1 MKTRIRIV
9 AASIITILVLVSG
22 TLQAQ
27 EKTDLNKTL
36 SPFFFVRSDDPDTD
50 RLPLKSTEVKV
61 NVAGVI
67 ADVVVTQTYRNEG
80 KRPLEA
86 IYIFPASTRAAVYGM
101 KMTIGERT
109 IAAKIRKRDEARR
122 AYEQARREGK
132 TASLLEQ
139 QRPNVFQMNVANILP
154 GDVVRVELRYT
165 ELLIPEDKVYA
176 FVYPTVVGPRYS
188 DQPGKAVPASE
199 QWVRNPYLHEGE
211 PPTYRF
217 DIQLNLSAGLPIEA
231 LTCPSH
237 RVHTV
242 YEGPKRASI
251 RLDPAENFGGNRD
264 FIMQYKLAGKRVDS
278 GLLLYEGETENF
290 FLAILQPPERVMERQ
305 IPPREY
311 IFIVDISGSMHGFP
325 LTVSKRLLKDLI
337 GNLRPYDQFN
347 VLLFA
352 GGSSV
357 LSNRSLP
364 ATAANVRRAIHMIEQ
379 QRGGGGTR
387 LLPALKRALALPR
400 VEGVSRT
407 VVVATDGYV
416 AVEKEAFDLI
426 RNHLGE
432 ANVFTFGIGSSVN
445 RYIIEGMARVGMGE
459 PFVVTRPQEAEGAAA
474 RFRKLIQTPVLTG
487 IKMNFG
493 SFEAYDVEPRSIP
506 DVMAERP
513 VIVFGKWRG
522 RPKGRIRIE
531 GITGESRYTREI
543 DVAGT
548 KPLKSNAALRYLW
561 ARYRIGLLSDYG
573 RITKDGEIVRE
584 VTSLGLTY
592 NLMTAYTSF
601 VAIDSRPRLN
611 GETATTVRQPLPL
624 PRGVSNLAVGQAG
637 DACKSRPVAFPA
649 FAPEERV
656 RRTYKKEVDL
666 AEESAAIEDVGD
678 KVQLEMKQ
686 VKVSEGLSKSQIL
699 NYLQKNSAR
708 IEQCLANALSSKS
721 KRKFQILV
729 NLELDAGGMV
739 VSANVVRD
747 TAGDKVL
754 ESCFLNVLR
763 QLKFSLSGDMKK
775 GTVTILFSLK
785 I

>member
-1 MKTRIRIV
+1 MKINVRII
-9 AASIITILVLVSG
+9 AACVIAILILVVG
-22 TLQAQ
+22 PLQAQ
-27 EKTDLNKTL
+27 EKEDLNKTL
-36 SPFFFVRSDDPDTD
+36 SPFFFVKSDDPGTD

-80 KRPLEA
+80 KGPLGA

-109 IAAKIRKRDEARR
+109 IAAKIQKRDDARR
-122 AYEQARREGK
+122 AYEQARKEGK

-154 GDVVRVELRYT
+154 GDVVKVKLRYT

-188 DQPGKAVPASE
+188 EQPVKAVSSSE

-211 PPTYRF
+211 PPSYKF
-217 DIQLNLSAGLPIEA
+217 DIQVNLSAGLPIEE
-231 LTCPSH
+231 LTCTTH
-237 RVHTV
+237 RVHMA
-242 YEGPKRASI
+242 YEGPTRASI
-251 RLDPAENFGGNRD
+251 RLDSAENSGGNRD
-264 FIMQYKLAGKRVDS
+264 FIMKYRLAGKRVES
-278 GLLLYEGETENF
+278 GLLLYEGEDENF
-290 FLAILQPPERVMERQ
+290 FLAMLQPPQRVMERQ

-311 IFIVDISGSMHGFP
+311 IFIVDVSGSMHGFP
-325 LTVSKRLLKDLI
+325 LAVSKRLLKDLI
-337 GNLRPYDQFN
+337 VNLRPYDQFN

-352 GGSSV
+352 GGSRV

-364 ATAANVRRAIHMIEQ
+364 ATAANMKRAIHLIEK

-400 VEGVSRT
+400 VEGISRT
-407 VVVATDGYV
+407 VVIATDGYV
-416 AVEKEAFDLI
+416 NVEKEAFDLI

-459 PFVVTRPQEAEGAAA
+459 PFVVTRPQEAEGTALK
-474 RFRKLIQTPVLTG
+474 FRKLIQTPVLTG
-487 IKMNFG
+487 IEMNFG

-513 VIVFGKWRG
+513 IIVFGKWRG

-531 GITGESRYTREI
+531 GITGESRYTCEI

-548 KPLKSNAALRYLW
+548 KPLKSNAAIRYLW
-561 ARYRIGLLSDYG
+561 ARHRIAMLSDYG
-573 RITKDGEIVRE
+573 RIKRDGEIVRE

-601 VAIDSRPRLN
+601 VAVDSKVRID
-611 GETATTVRQPLPL
+611 GQQVTTVRQPLPL
-624 PRGVSNLAVGQAG
+624 PQGVSNLALGRAPTVYKA
-637 DACKSRPVAFPA
+637 RPIAFQVS
-649 FAPEERV
+649 APEEKI
-656 RRTYKKEVDL
+656 RRSYKKEADL
-666 AEESAAIEDVGD
+666 AEQSAGMRDRGG
-678 KVQLEMKQ
+678 KMHLEMKPVQ
-686 VKVSEGLSKSQIL
+686 VSGGLSKSQIL
-699 NYLQKNSAR
+699 SYLEKKRTR
-708 IEQCLANALSSKS
+708 IESCLGNGLSANSKHEV
-721 KRKFQILV
+721 RILV
-729 NLELDAGGMV
+729 NLELDAGGK
-739 VSANVVRD
+739 VVRAKIVRS
-747 TAGDKVL
+747 TAGDKGL
-754 ESCFLNVLR
+754 ETCLLNVLK
-763 QLKFSLSGDMKK
+763 QLGFSNPGDLKK

-785 I
+785 V